1 MGRAVTGRRPTR
13 DSVRGYTLIEVVAVL
28 LVLALAAGVVAPSV
42 GRSLDSLRA
51 RAGVAGVASFLRAA
65 REQAITKDATYEVVV
80 DGDGHA
86 LALHVGAVVRATKRL
101 PPALRIQ
108 TEGGSPP
115 TIAFY
120 PHGRSSGGHLRIATP
135 GPTMY
140 LVTVEPMT
148 GRVATRRVES

>member
-1 MGRAVTGRRPTR
+1 MTRRGRARTT
-13 DSVRGYTLIEVVAVL
+13 VRGYTLIEVVAVL

-80 DGDGHA
+80 DGEGHA
-86 LALHVGAVVRATKRL
+86 LALQVGVVVRAMKRL
-101 PPALRIQ
+101 PPALRI
-108 TEGGSPP
+108 EVDGGMPP

-120 PHGRSSGGHLRIATP
+120 PQGRSSGGHLRIAAP
-135 GPTMY
+135 GPTLY